1 MLYNMTEKLALSED
15 PMLQIKDQVLT
26 INSDAE
32 NVLKLMEILSN
43 EGEIEAALDIE
54 KLLFSEADREKI
66 RRLKLKIN
74 DYITMIQIATSL
86 ALGEDPDEQPDEA
99 GE

>member
-66 RRLKLKIN
+66 KKLKLKIN

-86 ALGEDPDEQPDEA
+86 ALGEDPDEQPGEA

>member
-32 NVLKLMEILSN
+32 NVLKLIEILSN

-66 RRLKLKIN
+66 KKLKLKIN
-74 DYITMIQIATSL
+74 DYIMMIQIATSL